1 MDLTAQLA
9 RASDQISAV
18 VGSNPAQA
26 NFVWLLLKYIIYIY
40 IYIYIHIYIYIYIYV
55 YIYIC
60 NICIHIIY
68 ACLYIYILYIYNYI
82 YTYIYIYIYIY
93 KYTYKHIDIHTYSET
108 QRTDKY
114 IVADAFYSMKNLS
127 ALIVHKEQAL
137 QKS

>member
-26 NFVWLLLKYIIYIY
+26 NFVWLLLKYIIYICTH
-40 IYIYIHIYIYIYIYV
+40 IHIYIYIYM
-55 YIYIC
+55 YIYI
-60 NICIHIIY
+60 Y
-68 ACLYIYILYIYNYI
+68 AIDVYMLYMPVYIYILYIYNYI
-82 YTYIYIYIYIY
+82 YTYIYIYIY

>member
-40 IYIYIHIYIYIYIYV
+40 IYIHIYIYIYIYMYIYIYAIYVYILYMPV
-55 YIYIC
+55 YIYI
-60 NICIHIIY
+60 Y
-68 ACLYIYILYIYNYI
+68 YIYIIIYIR
-82 YTYIYIYIYIY
+82 IYIYIY

>member
-40 IYIYIHIYIYIYIYV
+40 TYTYIYIYICIYIYMQQMYTCYICLSIYIY
-55 YIYIC
+55 YIYI
-60 NICIHIIY
+60 IIY
-68 ACLYIYILYIYNYI
+68 IR
-82 YTYIYIYIYIY
+82 IYIYIY

>member
-40 IYIYIHIYIYIYIYV
+40 THIHIYIYIYM
-55 YIYIC
+55 YIYI
-60 NICIHIIY
+60 Y
-68 ACLYIYILYIYNYI
+68 AIDVYMLYMPVYIYILYIYNYI